1 MNLQTKTEKLLAT
14 IFMLAFTLWLGGSL
28 IRTIV
33 AYSVF
38 DTSATQTLISQVSN
52 DILMQTVYLFAAATV
67 YTLPTYLIALA
78 IVIYFAVKYKKEY
91 KTAGWLFMSIVLFL
105 IAAPMQLYN
114 AYLDVQ
120 LSMHIFWG
128 GNWEFYSE
136 QIQNFFLKRFTTIW
150 QNSFSG
156 LSYLANLT
164 IIIFIVW
171 QPLKKKV

>member
-91 KTAGWLFMSIVLFL
+91 KKPAQAFVL
-105 IAAPMQLYN
+105 
-114 AYLDVQ
+114 
-120 LSMHIFWG
+120 
-128 GNWEFYSE
+128 
-136 QIQNFFLKRFTTIW
+136 
-150 QNSFSG
+150 SG
-156 LSYLANLT
+156 A
-164 IIIFIVW
+164 
-171 QPLKKKV
+171 